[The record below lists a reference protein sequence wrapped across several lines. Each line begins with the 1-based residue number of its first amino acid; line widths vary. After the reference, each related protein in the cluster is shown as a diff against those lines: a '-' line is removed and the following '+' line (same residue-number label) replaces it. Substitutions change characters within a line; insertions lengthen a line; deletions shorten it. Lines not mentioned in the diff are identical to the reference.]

1 MKGPGRNRPKR
12 RKARKLKITPQE
24 ERVARLLCAKDV
36 PNVKQL
42 TDVLKISY
50 KTVQT
55 HIEKLYRKL
64 GIDTRA
70 ALMREAIR
78 LGWIP
83 CPCPK
88 CAPPTEGE
96 SEGGLTHDG

>member
-1 MKGPGRNRPKR
+1 MKGPGRNRPNR

-42 TDVLKISY
+42 PDVLEISY
-50 KTVQT
+50 KTILT
-55 HIEKLYRKL
+55 HIAKLYKKL
-64 GIDTRA
+64 GIDSRA
-70 ALMREAIR
+70 GLMREAIR
-78 LGWIP
+78 HSWIP

-88 CAPPTEGE
+88 CAPPSEGE
-96 SEGGLTHDG
+96 REGGLSHEG